1 MYIAIFATGE
11 VNHCIDNATLKIM
24 SIVEH
29 DSDDNHDDELLT
41 VVCHYVAKMSK
52 GATSAMHSGWS

>member
-41 VVCHYVAKMSK
+41 VVCH
-52 GATSAMHSGWS
+52 